1 MMMPFMF
8 DDLYLLLVVP
18 TIVLSMFA
26 QFLVKSTF
34 GKYSKVSSS
43 KKITGVDATNVILQ
57 SCNISD
63 VKVEAVAGTLSDH
76 YHPGV
81 KKIRLSEPVF
91 GSTSIAALGVAAHEA
106 GHAIQHNK
114 KYAPL
119 VLRSTLVPVANIG
132 SQFGP
137 VLAMAGLGLFFGA
150 DTGDSPLSNI
160 LFTVGILLYAGA
172 ILFYLITLP
181 VEFNASN
188 RAIAVL
194 RANNILDEKE
204 LKGVKKVLTAAA
216 LTYVASALTAVMSL
230 VRLILLS
237 KRRRR

>member
-1 MMMPFMF
+1 
-8 DDLYLLLVVP
+8 
-18 TIVLSMFA
+18 
-26 QFLVKSTF
+26 
-34 GKYSKVSSS
+34 
-43 KKITGVDATNVILQ
+43 
-57 SCNISD
+57 
-63 VKVEAVAGTLSDH
+63 
-76 YHPGV
+76 
-81 KKIRLSEPVF
+81 
-91 GSTSIAALGVAAHEA
+91 
-106 GHAIQHNK
+106 
-114 KYAPL
+114 
-119 VLRSTLVPVANIG
+119 
-132 SQFGP
+132 
-137 VLAMAGLGLFFGA
+137 
-150 DTGDSPLSNI
+150 PLSNI